1 MPSFSM
7 NQSTVS
13 QQAFNYFKSLKA
25 RKEENKEQ
33 REAANMKRL

>member
-1 MPSFSM
+1 M

-25 RKEENKEQ
+25 RKEENKE
-33 REAANMKRL
+33 